1 MQIDGIVVSA
11 LMGLGAAIIG
21 MIIIWL
27 TPEERPKR

>member
-1 MQIDGIVVSA
+1 MQIDGIVASA
-11 LMGLGAAIIG
+11 LIGALMFIIG

>member
-1 MQIDGIVVSA
+1 MNGIMAPA
-11 LMGLGAAIIG
+11 LIGLRVFILG